1 MANNNSNVDM
11 DLQIYPVDGNKEDYI
26 IKTREELI
34 NQLESLKQEA
44 RLNTKPFKEP
54 IFYKDYNALSVA
66 INVLKKIYKME

>member
-1 MANNNSNVDM
+1 MANKNVDM
-11 DLQIYPVDGNKEDYI
+11 DLQLYPADGNKEDYI

-66 INVLKKIYKME
+66 IDVLKKIYKME